1 MALNFLAGAV
11 AVYLII
17 GPWGRPGTASTS
29 GTDLIPERAWLPT
42 LGAQRISLVAIIA
55 AVAAVVAVAVLM
67 GGTRYGLRVKAV
79 GRSPASA
86 RLMGISPRRY
96 TLSAFVIGG
105 ALAGV
110 AGSVQVTGFHHKL
123 VPSIS
128 GGYGFLAVLVVLLAN
143 FRVVWIAPIALF
155 FAAIQVGSTQ
165 LSLRLSIDSSLAGV
179 IEGVLVLSILLVG
192 GWRSRR
198 TLSLAARTAGG
209 RVMETLAGII
219 AAAAPLI
226 YAAIGETISEKA
238 GVVNLSL
245 DGSILLSAMTG
256 FAAAVASGSVLVGFA
271 AAIAVSVAIAAVVA
285 FSGIELRLNQ
295 IAVGFVLFLLARQLA
310 LFLGDS
316 YVGQS
321 GPKVPAFDIPLL
333 SEIPFFG
340 TVLFSHNLSVY
351 GAYVV
356 VLVSYVF
363 IYRTRP
369 GLVLRGIGERPEAAF
384 ARGVPVN
391 RLRYVYTLVGG
402 ALVGVAGAAVSLDQI
417 AGWRENLTT
426 NLGWIALAFVI
437 FGGWHPLRVA
447 GACLIYRG
455 LLYVAG
461 ELQGTFPELVQVLTQ
476 LPFLLMIL
484 MLTAINTPWFRR
496 LGDRHPRW
504 RNLLGS
510 NAPSALGTSSTGSDV
525 RPNCAPSRVAGY
537 RAPSASARRASRS
550 AAPRTRRGPVA
561 R

>member
-1 MALNFLAGAV
+1 
-11 AVYLII
+11 
-17 GPWGRPGTASTS
+17 
-29 GTDLIPERAWLPT
+29 
-42 LGAQRISLVAIIA
+42 
-55 AVAAVVAVAVLM
+55 
-67 GGTRYGLRVKAV
+67 
-79 GRSPASA
+79 
-86 RLMGISPRRY
+86 
-96 TLSAFVIGG
+96 
-105 ALAGV
+105 
-110 AGSVQVTGFHHKL
+110 
-123 VPSIS
+123 
-128 GGYGFLAVLVVLLAN
+128 
-143 FRVVWIAPIALF
+143 
-155 FAAIQVGSTQ
+155 
-165 LSLRLSIDSSLAGV
+165 
-179 IEGVLVLSILLVG
+179 
-192 GWRSRR
+192 
-198 TLSLAARTAGG
+198 
-209 RVMETLAGII
+209 METLASII

-271 AAIAVSVAIAAVVA
+271 AAIGVSVAIAAVVA

-321 GPKVPAFDIPLL
+321 GPKVPALDIPLL
-333 SEIPFFG
+333 SDVPFFG

-351 GAYVV
+351 GAYLVV
-356 VLVSYVF
+356 IVSYVF
-363 IYRTRP
+363 IYRTRH
-369 GLVLRGIGERPEAAF
+369 GLVLRGIGERPAAAF

-391 RLRYVYTLVGG
+391 RLRYVYTLLGG

-484 MLTAINTPWFRR
+484 MLTAINTNWFRR

-510 NAPSALGTSSTGSDV
+510 NTPSALGTAFH
-525 RPNCAPSRVAGY
+525 RE
-537 RAPSASARRASRS
+537 
-550 AAPRTRRGPVA
+550 
-561 R
+561 

>member
-1 MALNFLAGAV
+1 MQ
-11 AVYLII
+11 
-17 GPWGRPGTASTS
+17 T
-29 GTDLIPERAWLPT
+29 
-42 LGAQRISLVAIIA
+42 
-55 AVAAVVAVAVLM
+55 
-67 GGTRYGLRVKAV
+67 
-79 GRSPASA
+79 
-86 RLMGISPRRY
+86 
-96 TLSAFVIGG
+96 
-105 ALAGV
+105 
-110 AGSVQVTGFHHKL
+110 
-123 VPSIS
+123 
-128 GGYGFLAVLVVLLAN
+128 
-143 FRVVWIAPIALF
+143 
-155 FAAIQVGSTQ
+155 
-165 LSLRLSIDSSLAGV
+165 
-179 IEGVLVLSILLVG
+179 
-192 GWRSRR
+192 
-198 TLSLAARTAGG
+198 LAA
-209 RVMETLAGII
+209 II

-256 FAAAVASGSVLVGFA
+256 FAAAVASGSVVVGFA
-271 AAIAVSVAIAAVVA
+271 AAIAVSVAIAAIVA

-295 IAVGFVLFLLARQLA
+295 IAIGFVLFLLARQLA

-333 SEIPFFG
+333 VEIPFFG

-351 GAYVV
+351 GAYLV
-356 VLVSYVF
+356 VLVSYLF
-363 IYRTRP
+363 IYRTRL
-369 GLVLRGIGERPEAAF
+369 GLVLRGIGEGPAAAF

-484 MLTAINTPWFRR
+484 MLTAINTAWFRR

-510 NAPSALGTSSTGSDV
+510 NAPSALGTAFH
-525 RPNCAPSRVAGY
+525 RE
-537 RAPSASARRASRS
+537 
-550 AAPRTRRGPVA
+550 
-561 R
+561 

>member
-1 MALNFLAGAV
+1 M
-11 AVYLII
+11 
-17 GPWGRPGTASTS
+17 
-29 GTDLIPERAWLPT
+29 
-42 LGAQRISLVAIIA
+42 Q
-55 AVAAVVAVAVLM
+55 
-67 GGTRYGLRVKAV
+67 
-79 GRSPASA
+79 
-86 RLMGISPRRY
+86 
-96 TLSAFVIGG
+96 
-105 ALAGV
+105 
-110 AGSVQVTGFHHKL
+110 
-123 VPSIS
+123 
-128 GGYGFLAVLVVLLAN
+128 
-143 FRVVWIAPIALF
+143 
-155 FAAIQVGSTQ
+155 
-165 LSLRLSIDSSLAGV
+165 
-179 IEGVLVLSILLVG
+179 
-192 GWRSRR
+192 
-198 TLSLAARTAGG
+198 
-209 RVMETLAGII
+209 TLAGII

-256 FAAAVASGSVLVGFA
+256 FAAAVASGSVVVGFA

-295 IAVGFVLFLLARQLA
+295 IAIGFVLFLLARQLA

-356 VLVSYVF
+356 TVLSYLF

-447 GACLIYRG
+447 GACVIYRG

-484 MLTAINTPWFRR
+484 MLTAINTKWFRR

-510 NAPSALGTSSTGSDV
+510 NAPSGLGISFH
-525 RPNCAPSRVAGY
+525 RE
-537 RAPSASARRASRS
+537 
-550 AAPRTRRGPVA
+550 
-561 R
+561 